1 MKFTKRITSMLLIF
15 VFAFTS
21 MYMVA
26 PAANFSDVAEEY
38 AHYEAITALVDQ
50 GIING
55 YEDGTFKPENTITR
69 AEFSKLL
76 AVSSAPTGYAFSAT
90 TTNFPDIA
98 DMNAAHGWAVPY
110 ISYAVSTKAINGY
123 TDGTFQ
129 PGNPVTYGEAIK
141 MIVCTLGYG
150 PVADTTLTP
159 WYQGYLNIAN
169 QIGLTKNAAAVGDA
183 PANRG
188 IVAHLI
194 YNMLDCPVLTQTGV
208 DALGNPIYSTATGD
222 GSSFGDS
229 KDNAKSAEGVV
240 MGVTDYSLD
249 ATAVGR
255 NKVQIDNE
263 IFSLGSKLDMDTVKS
278 YIGYR
283 VQYSYSGSAGK
294 QEITKITRLN
304 GYNSSVTIEPWQIAN
319 ITSNYIEYFE
329 NERAEAQGDVT
340 RVTYGSRPYVIYNSV
355 PVNPADIGA
364 GFNVASYF
372 DVETGSITLFSND
385 SNEKTAELVIVES
398 YKTYLVYTSPS
409 VADGVTT
416 IYDKNAAYTGLQ
428 ALAIAEEDVSSVKK
442 VSAKGATPTSSTIGA
457 IVSKT
462 VVSVAVPYGTTE
474 GTNVMVSSAYATGDV
489 TELSS
494 DYETI
499 VIGSQSYE
507 LSPYYRTLLANN
519 CPEAG
524 FTNGDNVKIYFDYL
538 GRIVYSEKNET
549 ADPYGLLI
557 AYADGGSMDS
567 VASLGIMTT
576 GSKFLEHQM
585 KSTIKVNGVSMNS
598 DQAIESLKASALISD
613 GNYII
618 QPVKYRTSGNLFT
631 SIEVLT
637 AASAQETLKYTTS
650 GPAFKSGS
658 ATKFGMTTSGSKA
671 TVVFVVPEDITKI
684 DKYSKKSATYFNDGS
699 PYSVVPYEME
709 GSSAK
714 VVLCHLTS
722 TSVVGARIGA
732 STPVYLIDSVTDYMN
747 GDDIVKKVT
756 YRNIATTDEAK
767 VAYSSDEA
775 EVISKF
781 ESIQPGDIVKFV
793 TEDGVVVDIQK
804 VYSQGVLASASP
816 IGTVI
821 GGNPNHIGLSGD
833 NITNYFQAIVG
844 TIEEVEDGGTSISII
859 PELYANSALDEEKR
873 IILSRSKT
881 DIPVYEWK
889 TDGTGSRFSP
899 LSVSALVKYADF
911 KATEPS
917 LATKA
922 LVIVMNNKVVGI
934 YVID

>member
-26 PAANFSDVAEEY
+26 PAADFSDVAEDY

-55 YEDGTFKPENTITR
+55 YEDGTFKPDNTITR

-76 AVSSAPTGYAFSAT
+76 AVSSAPTGYVFSAT

-98 DMNAAHGWAVPY
+98 DMNAEHGWAVPY

-129 PGNPVTYGEAIK
+129 AGNPVTYGEAIK

-150 PVADTTLTP
+150 PVVDTSLTP

-169 QIGLTKNAAAVGDA
+169 QIGLTKNAAALGDA

-194 YNMLDCPVLTQTGV
+194 YNMLECPVLVQTGI
-208 DALGNPIYSTATGD
+208 DATGKPIYSAGTGE
-222 GSSFGDS
+222 GSAFGDS
-229 KDNAKSAEGVV
+229 KDNAKSAEGIV

-249 ATAVGR
+249 GTSVGR
-255 NKVQIDNE
+255 NRVQIDNE
-263 IFSLGSKLDMDTVKS
+263 IFALSNKLDMDTIKS

-304 GYNSSVTIEPWQIAN
+304 GYNSSITLEPWQIEN
-319 ITSNYIEYFE
+319 ITSTYIEYFA
-329 NERAEAQGDVT
+329 NEKAEAEGTVT
-340 RVTYGSRPYVIYNSV
+340 RINYGSRPYVIYNGV
-355 PVNPADIGA
+355 PVNPSEIGA
-364 GFNVASYF
+364 GFNVTSYF
-372 DVETGSITLFSND
+372 DVESGSLTLFSND
-385 SNEKTAELVIVES
+385 SNEKTAELVIVDS
-398 YKTYLVYTSPS
+398 YKTYLVYTAPS

-416 IYDKNAAYTGLQ
+416 IYDKNAAYTGLA
-428 ALAIAEEDVSSVKK
+428 ALAIDEEDVSSVRK
-442 VSAKGATPTSSTIGA
+442 VSTKGGTPASAAIGS

-474 GTNVMVSSAYATGDV
+474 GTSVIVSSAYVTGDV
-489 TELSS
+489 NELSS

-499 VIGSQSYE
+499 VIGSTSYE
-507 LSPYYRTLLANN
+507 LSPYYKTLLANN

-524 FTNGDNVKIYFDYL
+524 FANGDNAKFYLDYL

-549 ADPYGLLI
+549 VDPYGLLV
-557 AYADGGSMDS
+557 AYADGGTMDS
-567 VASLGIMTT
+567 VGSLRIMTT
-576 GSKFLEHQM
+576 GNKFLDYQM
-585 KSTIKVNGVSMNS
+585 KSTIKVNGESMDS
-598 DQAIESLKASALISD
+598 DQAIEKLKTTALISD

-631 SIEVLT
+631 SIETIT
-637 AASAQETLKYTTS
+637 AASAKETLTYSKT

-658 ATKFGMTTSGSKA
+658 TTKFGMTTSGSKA
-671 TVVFVVPEDITKI
+671 TTVFVVPADITKT
-684 DKYSKKSATYFNDGS
+684 DKYTKKSATYFEDGAS
-699 PYSVVPYEME
+699 YAVVPYEME
-709 GSSAK
+709 GSAAK
-714 VVLCHLTS
+714 VVICHLIGGQ
-722 TSVVGARIGA
+722 VVGAKIGA
-732 STPVYLIDSVTDYMN
+732 STPVYLVDSVNDTKD
-747 GDDIVKKVT
+747 GEEIVKKLR
-756 YRNIATTDEAK
+756 YRNIASTDDVKE
-767 VAYSSDEA
+767 VLSSDDSD
-775 EVISKF
+775 VISKF
-781 ESIQPGDIVKFV
+781 DSIQAGDIVKFV
-793 TEDGVVVDIQK
+793 TEDGRIIDIQK
-804 VYSQGVLASASP
+804 VYSQGVLASTSP
-816 IGTVI
+816 IGMPI
-821 GGNPNHIGLSGD
+821 GGNPNHIGLSGEYVV
-833 NITNYFQAIVG
+833 NYFQAIVG
-844 TIEEVEDGGTSISII
+844 TINEVDEDGTRMTVI
-859 PELYANSALDEEKR
+859 PELYADSALDETKL
-873 IILSRSKT
+873 ITLSRATT

-899 LSVSALVKYADF
+899 LSVGALRKYADF
-911 KATEPS
+911 KDTEPAI
-917 LATKA
+917 ATKA
-922 LVIVMNNKVVGI
+922 LVIVMNEKVVGI
-934 YVID
+934 YIID